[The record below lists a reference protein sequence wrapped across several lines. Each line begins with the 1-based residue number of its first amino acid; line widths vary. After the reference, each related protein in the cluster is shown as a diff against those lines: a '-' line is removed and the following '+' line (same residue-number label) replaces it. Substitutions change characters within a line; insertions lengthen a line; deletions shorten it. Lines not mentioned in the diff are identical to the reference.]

1 MIRMGGSGVPLFCGV
16 VWAAGR
22 KMAVV
27 DVDGV
32 VVLDGALDRGLAE
45 LPGLLAQVGDT
56 EEVRVPVAVCRAPSP
71 LGQLV
76 SASGRPVFEVAAR
89 GAARE
94 DAVALARHLASGR
107 IRRAVSEV
115 ALPPSV
121 ALKAWAHQCAVWE
134 STETAARLQE
144 LLGEHYTNL
153 VDAFGDIPLSP
164 GAAVAHRQVVDQ
176 LVEVDRVCELA
187 DRLGELA
194 AEAYSDFLG

>member
-1 MIRMGGSGVPLFCGV
+1 MGGSGVPLFCGV
-16 VWAAGR
+16 AWVPAR
-22 KMAVV
+22 RMTVV
-27 DVDGV
+27 DVEGV
-32 VVLDGALDRGLAE
+32 VVLDGALDHGLAE

-56 EEVRVPVAVCRAPSP
+56 EALRVPVAVSRGPSP

-89 GAARE
+89 GPDR
-94 DAVALARHLASGR
+94 DDPVALARKLAAGR
-107 IRRAVSEV
+107 IRRVVSET

-121 ALKAWAHQCAVWE
+121 VLKAWAHQCAVWE
-134 STETAARLQE
+134 STATAARLQD
-144 LLGEHYTNL
+144 LLGEHYADL
-153 VDAFGDIPLSP
+153 VDVFGDIPLSP

-194 AEAYSDFLG
+194 AEAYSGLLG